1 MKPEKIAENIVTE
14 FTAKEHVIQ
23 VLLAN
28 GDGSLKRKL
37 HLYGDYKEHRKS
49 AVSSVYD
56 DAFYLTV
63 AVCMINSSWILRRR
77 FQKLVKKVDKI
88 TQKKIEKIDTKEN
101 SCNSPLPMVE

>member
-14 FTAKEHVIQ
+14 FTAKERVIQ

-88 TQKKIEKIDTKEN
+88 TQKKIEKIEN
-101 SCNSPLPMVE
+101 KGE